1 MAGVSVAIPNFSG
14 GMDEDITTFV
24 RRFHGFLDSIN
35 INVRDNAQRV
45 QATGLFQSALS
56 GPAGDWYDEEILG
69 KNWMLTDIYDNTT
82 VNTTA
87 NLQARTMAQ
96 MNTSN
101 SFRLHSLAH
110 AFAHRPGNNAITVG
124 AVEARMVPPKAFAED
139 WTNSG
144 GVLTDDAPR
153 FAGNSGA
160 VPIILVGIQ
169 LGQAIYYFENFYP
182 SVLEERCKV
191 LLIKVMIRLKTFY
204 EKVKKYGKL
213 LNFGDEVVNHQFFR
227 GLSPDNQLEVER
239 IGAEKTVSEL
249 VKNLEKVEKR
259 KSEMRLGLSKRTGGT
274 DHQAQIQPTSAGS
287 HKPSHSGF
295 SPEDVDRMIKSATE
309 KITQNFQLQI
319 QELQAK
325 IPKVPYQK
333 NIETEIPTKTITVLD
348 HFKKPVQTNLT
359 VEEWNKMFNS
369 DPTEFHEEQLR
380 KSQYIKPISDTNRI
394 ANRIAERLEQ
404 RRLDKEIA
412 DLSSGIY
419 SLNINDPVPDPMD
432 TTNLILMENK
442 PPTKTKDG
450 KKESKSKG
458 ISIDTTNLRKI
469 IHELIIEELTHLG
482 LTKKTTS
489 KEIQK
494 FSEAYSDGSMDIDLL
509 RLDNK
514 KDLASV
520 EGVVEGKLKLPI
532 LIDSCCNKSV
542 MPEEIYKEL
551 GLILDTNKICKLSG
565 ASTNIKSLGTVKNV
579 KITLAPGCTITDDFA
594 VIANYPYHEL
604 ILNRPRLREYNYD
617 LLESRKHMAI
627 TCNGKDF
634 FIPII
639 PARDE
644 HKKMN
649 SPVLE
654 ALNH

>member
-14 GMDEDITTFV
+14 GMDEDINTFV

-35 INVRDNAQRV
+35 INVRENTQRV
-45 QATGLFQSALS
+45 QATGLFRSALS
-56 GPAGDWYDEEILG
+56 GPA
-69 KNWMLTDIYDNTT
+69 
-82 VNTTA
+82 A
-87 NLQARTMAQ
+87 NLQARTMVQ

-101 SFRLHSLAH
+101 SFRPHSSAH
-110 AFAHRPGNNAITVG
+110 AFANHPGNNAITVG
-124 AVEARMVPPKAFAED
+124 AVEARMVPRKAFAED

-144 GVLTDDAPR
+144 GAPTDDAPR
-153 FAGNSGA
+153 FTGASGA
-160 VPIILVGIQ
+160 VPIILNGIQ

-182 SVLEERCKV
+182 SVLEERRKV
-191 LLIKVMIRLKTFY
+191 QFGTLDQGNDLVKTFY

-213 LNFGDEVVNHQFFR
+213 LNF
-227 GLSPDNQLEVER
+227 
-239 IGAEKTVSEL
+239 

-259 KSEMRLGLSKRTGGT
+259 KSEMKIGLSKRTGDT
-274 DHQAQIQPTSAGS
+274 DYKSQV
-287 HKPSHSGF
+287 HKPSSGF
-295 SPEDVDRMIKSATE
+295 SPEDVDRMIKSITE
-309 KITQNFQLQI
+309 KIMQNFQTQI

-325 IPKVPYQK
+325 IPTVIKAPAK
-333 NIETEIPTKTITVLD
+333 GMTILD
-348 HFKKPVQTNLT
+348 NSEKQVQTNASI
-359 VEEWNKMFNS
+359 EKWNKFLNDHNLNDDLDEPYEPYDSNNFLPAGLPDTYRDKKGLNS
-369 DPTEFHEEQLR
+369 YDKAEARLR
-380 KSQYIKPISDTNRI
+380 QQK
-394 ANRIAERLEQ
+394 
-404 RRLDKEIA
+404 LDKEIA
-412 DLSSGIY
+412 GIAGLFNN
-419 SLNINDPVPDPMD
+419 LNINDPDAMD
-432 TTNLILMENK
+432 TNLVREIATNDDEYTLQL
-442 PPTKTKDG
+442 
-450 KKESKSKG
+450 
-458 ISIDTTNLRKI
+458 
-469 IHELIIEELTHLG
+469 ELTGLG

-494 FSEAYSDGSMDIDLL
+494 FSEAYSDDSMDIDLL

-565 ASTNIKSLGTVKNV
+565 ASTNTKSLGTVKNV

-627 TCNGKDF
+627 TCNGKDL

-639 PARDE
+639 PSKNE
-644 HKKMN
+644 YKKVN

-654 ALNH
+654 ALYN

>member
-69 KNWMLTDIYDNTT
+69 KNWMLTNIYDNTT

-144 GVLTDDAPR
+144 GEPTDDAPR

-191 LLIKVMIRLKTFY
+191 QFGTLDQGNDPVKTFY

-227 GLSPDNQLEVER
+227 GLSPDNQLEVEQ

-432 TTNLILMENK
+432 TTNLIHEIATDDDEYTLQLVQ
-442 PPTKTKDG
+442 
-450 KKESKSKG
+450 KKK
-458 ISIDTTNLRKI
+458 KI

-509 RLDNK
+509 HLDNK

-520 EGVVEGKLKLPI
+520 
-532 LIDSCCNKSV
+532 
-542 MPEEIYKEL
+542 EEIYKEL

-565 ASTNIKSLGTVKNV
+565 ASTNTKSLGTVKNV